1 MIIHEIKNRPTLV
14 CLIVLLWLSLPVCAQ
29 EVQPAPT
36 FNLLSYGYGA
46 KALGLGGAFVAV
58 ADDLTAIYWNPAGL
72 GQLEGIQFHGDYRF
86 QGDSDEDFAAEV
98 QPNVFES
105 PQSYSVTG
113 NQLQSL
119 SASYAILQKSFTIV
133 PAFAWQR
140 LSNGGPKR
148 ELKQTAGLV
157 SFIDPQHLVFI
168 QSEGDFKQQFNGGED
183 EFAFAAA
190 VRFKKNVM
198 VGATWSFLRSGIDD
212 RLNGTFHDNFIPG
225 VNQPNVRQ
233 DISLD
238 RSREDS
244 LSGNYLR
251 LGMLYVAQRWS
262 AGGYIRLPYTRKSTI
277 SLHQKG
283 SVSVNGDVPT
293 PFDQTATAESQVDIP
308 SEYGGALSIRSS
320 QRNMITGSI
329 SYANWAD
336 AVLATSNSSN
346 VLLIPET
353 TLPYPT
359 LRANAGLQ
367 YSLLQLRLGT
377 EYIIAGNSQAG
388 IAFRAGYFWDGQPY
402 ANEKG
407 EREKFK
413 GTSFG
418 FGYMANT
425 FHINIAWVNEKGDIT
440 FTPFSRDESHL
451 RNRRWVV
458 SVDLIGR

>member
-14 CLIVLLWLSLPVCAQ
+14 CFIMLLWLSLPVCAQ
-29 EVQPAPT
+29 QLQPAPT
-36 FNLLSYGYGA
+36 FDLLSSGYGA

-86 QGDSDEDFAAEV
+86 QADSDEDFAAEI

-105 PQSYSVTG
+105 AQSHSISG

-133 PAFAWQR
+133 PAFSWQR
-140 LSNGGPKR
+140 LSNAGPER
-148 ELKQTAGLV
+148 DLKATAGLV
-157 SFIDPQHLVFI
+157 SFIDPQHLVFV
-168 QSEGDFKQQFNGGED
+168 QSEGNFKEQFNGGED

-198 VGATWSFLRSGIDD
+198 IGATWSFLHHGIDN
-212 RLNGTFHDNFIPG
+212 RLTGTFHDNFIPG
-225 VNQPNVRQ
+225 IDQPNVRQ
-233 DISLD
+233 DISLQQ
-238 RSREDS
+238 SREDDR
-244 LSGNYLR
+244 SGNYLR
-251 LGMLYVAQRWS
+251 LGMLYVGQRWS
-262 AGGYIRLPYTRKSTI
+262 AGGYIRLPYTRKSDIT
-277 SLHQKG
+277 LHRKG

-293 PFDQTATAESQVDIP
+293 QFDQTATAQSQVDIP
-308 SEYGGALSIRSS
+308 SEYGGALAVRTT
-320 QRNMITGSI
+320 QKNMITGSI

-336 AVLATSNSSN
+336 AVLVTNNSSN

-359 LRANAGLQ
+359 LRSNAGLQ
-367 YSLLQLRLGT
+367 YSLLQYRVGT
-377 EYIIAGNSQAG
+377 EYLIAGNSQAG
-388 IAFRAGYFWDGQPY
+388 IAFRTGYFWDGQPY
-402 ANEKG
+402 SNEKG
-407 EREKFK
+407 HREQFK
-413 GTSFG
+413 GYSFG

-425 FHINIAWVNEKGDIT
+425 FHINVAWMREKGDLA
-440 FTPFSRDESHL
+440 FTPYSQGESHY
-451 RNRRWVV
+451 RDRRWVV